1 MNMLNYT
8 NRLKMVIVD
17 FDSTLFDTN
26 KANYIS
32 YKNTFKLYGVKFNT
46 SMFRNFS
53 GLNKKDFYQKV
64 MGKKALK
71 IKDDIYKKKK
81 FYYLKNL
88 KLVKL
93 NHQLM
98 SILQIL
104 KKNRIIICLVS
115 NASQDS
121 VNLVLKKY
129 KLSKFFNS
137 VTTSTDMLNC
147 KSDGIAFKKI
157 MKKYRTNKNN
167 TIVIDDNI
175 LGIKASKKNNLQAL
189 IVKNFN

>member
-1 MNMLNYT
+1 MNMSNYT

-32 YKNTFKLYGVKFNT
+32 YKNAFKLYGAKFNT

-71 IKDDIYKKKK
+71 IKDDIYQKKKS
-81 FYYLKNL
+81 YYLKNL

-121 VNLVLKKY
+121 VNIVLKK
-129 KLSKFFNS
+129 
-137 VTTSTDMLNC
+137 
-147 KSDGIAFKKI
+147 
-157 MKKYRTNKNN
+157 
-167 TIVIDDNI
+167 
-175 LGIKASKKNNLQAL
+175 
-189 IVKNFN
+189 

>member
-1 MNMLNYT
+1 MLNYT

-104 KKNRIIICLVS
+104 KKNKIIICLVS

-129 KLSKFFNS
+129 KLKKFFNS
-137 VTTSTDMLNC
+137 VTTSTDMSNC

-157 MKKYRTNKNN
+157 MNKYRTNKNN
-167 TIVIDDNI
+167 TIVIDDNN